1 MADDDFRPDDESGL
15 GRRQMQHR
23 RRQFLRRAEA
33 SERDLA
39 LDLGGHGV
47 ECGTSPSNAAARIGF

>member
-1 MADDDFRPDDESGL
+1 MKADSGADTD
-15 GRRQMQHR
+15 RCSTVAA
-23 RRQFLRRAEA
+23 QFLRRAEA
-33 SERDLA
+33 CERDLA